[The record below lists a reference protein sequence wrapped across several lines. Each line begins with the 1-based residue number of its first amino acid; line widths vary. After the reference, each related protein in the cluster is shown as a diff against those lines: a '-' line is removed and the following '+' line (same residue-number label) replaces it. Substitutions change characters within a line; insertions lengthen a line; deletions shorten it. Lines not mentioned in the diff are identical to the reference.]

1 MRFTET
7 YLRNAYER
15 MEKIGEFRG
24 KDVYAIT
31 KRGIGYGEYW
41 KGNAYVIFDDG
52 NKLFFEGKIIGDVK
66 YNGDVNI
73 YNTSYKYEID
83 LKTGVQNESSNEKM
97 KSKNEMENWI
107 EAILKNEIKIKTF
120 DWEKESV

>member
-73 YNTSYKYEID
+73 YNTPYVYEID
-83 LKTGVQNESSNEKM
+83 LKTGDHLEISNEKM
-97 KSKNEMENWI
+97 NSKDDFD
-107 EAILKNEIKIKTF
+107 ILDWVLRQQNQIKTF
-120 DWEKESV
+120 DWEKEEA